1 MILSE
6 KTMQDKKYYAHS
18 IEGKPPKDWQ
28 RLEDHLKNVAEM
40 ARRFADDFNAGDWG
54 YLAGVWH
61 DIGKYSK
68 EFQARIM
75 AVSDPDAH
83 IETKPGRPDHSTAGA
98 LFPLQEYGKK
108 GWPLAF
114 AIAGHHAG
122 LGDKTEL
129 DARFAKKS
137 SLIKSVLSAN
147 ISADILKPETPTPPA
162 FFQERK
168 LSDKS
173 QIPRSQE
180 FWIRML
186 YSSLVDADFMDT
198 EEFYDQFAGEEK
210 KSQRSVGKHLIR
222 IKEQFDLFIKGLIA
236 GAEDTPVNKV
246 RAEVLHACREKALS
260 AQGVFSLSAPT
271 GSGKTL
277 ASMAFALDHAVKHEL
292 KRIIIV
298 IPITS
303 IIEQNSKVYQLALGE
318 ENVIEHHS
326 NLDPEEETYRNRL
339 ACENWD
345 APVIVTT
352 NVQFFESLLANRSSH
367 CRKLHNIA
375 QSVVVFDEVQSLPT
389 GHLLPILDLLKELVR
404 NYRVS
409 VVLSTATQ
417 PALAQRSTAM
427 GGKFPGFE
435 YITEIVTDP
444 VKTFEVLKRTE
455 VIWPEKIDE
464 VCSWETLA
472 ANVQHHE
479 RVLAIMHR
487 REDAR
492 ILTRLLPEGT
502 FHLSALM
509 CAAHRSQV
517 IDEIRHALK
526 DQKIIRVVSTQLVEA
541 GVDLDF
547 PVVYRALGGLD
558 SLAQAAGRCNRE
570 GKLTGKGFVYIFIP
584 PTRPPNG
591 TPAKAYDVTVSIY
604 KANPSLDPL
613 RPDIF
618 QTYFRQLYFTQ
629 ELDSKGIQSD
639 RAAFKFKTVSEKFN
653 MIEDDGSVP
662 VVVPFGESAKKVENL
677 RRLGI
682 SRDRLRAIQRFIV
695 NLYPQQIKILKQ
707 AGALEIIEDTIQ
719 VILPTHAYLYS
730 RIFGLVMEGSLAA
743 DPHTLIQ

>member
-1 MILSE
+1 MKNE
-6 KTMQDKKYYAHS
+6 YYAHS
-18 IEGKPPKDWQ
+18 REGRPPEDWHK
-28 RLEDHLKNVAEM
+28 LEDHLKKVAEM
-40 ARRFADDFNAGDWG
+40 ARTFADDFNAGDWA
-54 YLAGVWH
+54 YLAGLWH
-61 DIGKYSK
+61 DLGKYSE
-68 EFQARIM
+68 EFQERIRKS
-75 AVSDPDAH
+75 ADPDAH
-83 IETKPGRPDHSTAGA
+83 IETKPRRPDHSTAGA
-98 LFPLQEYGKK
+98 LFAIREHGKK

-129 DARFAKKS
+129 DARFEKKS
-137 SLIKSVLSAN
+137 GLIKSALSAN
-147 ISADILKPETPTPPA
+147 ISADILKPEAPIPPA
-162 FFQERK
+162 FFQEWK

-186 YSSLVDADFMDT
+186 YSTLVDADFLDT
-198 EEFYDQFAGEEK
+198 EKFYDQPSGEEK
-210 KSQRSVGKHLIR
+210 KLQRFIGKDLTI
-222 IKEQFDLFIKGLIA
+222 IKERFDLFIKDLIA

-246 RAEVLHACREKALS
+246 RAEVLRACREKALS

-277 ASMAFALDHAVKHEL
+277 ATMAFALNHAVKHEI

-298 IPITS
+298 IPFAS
-303 IIEQNSKVYQLALGE
+303 IIEQNSKVYQLALNE
-318 ENVIEHHS
+318 ENVIEHHA

-352 NVQFFESLLANRSSH
+352 SVQFFESLLANRSSR
-367 CRKLHNIA
+367 CRKLHNITR
-375 QSVVVFDEVQSLPT
+375 SVVVFDEVQSLPT

-409 VVLSTATQ
+409 IVLSTATQ
-417 PALAQRSTAM
+417 PALAQRSIAM

-435 YITEIVTDP
+435 HITEIVADQI
-444 VKTFEVLKRTE
+444 KTFEILKRTE
-455 VIWPEKIDE
+455 IIWPEKIDE

-472 ANVQHHE
+472 ADIRRHE
-479 RVLAIMHR
+479 RVLAIVHR

-526 DQKIIRVVSTQLVEA
+526 AQKIVRVVSTQLVEA

-547 PVVYRALGGLD
+547 PIVYRALGGLD

-570 GKLTGKGFVYIFIP
+570 GKLTGKGFVHIFVP

-591 TPAKAYDVTVSIY
+591 TPAKAYDVTVSMY

-613 RPDIF
+613 SPDIF
-618 QTYFRQLYFTQ
+618 QTFFRQLYFTQ
-629 ELDSKGIQSD
+629 ELDSKGIQSE

-662 VVVPFGESAKKVENL
+662 VVVPFGESAKRVENL

-682 SRDRLRAIQRFIV
+682 SRDRLRAIQSFIV

-707 AGALEIIEDTIQ
+707 AGALETIGDAVQ
-719 VILPTHAYLYS
+719 VMLPTHAYLYG
-730 RIFGLVMEGSLAA
+730 RIFGLAIEGSLAA